1 MTVRVDHLW
10 LHIDRDAEPGYLD
23 GRALLITSPLRALRL
38 KKCSCM
44 MTVDFAMSR

>member
-1 MTVRVDHLW
+1 M
-10 LHIDRDAEPGYLD
+10 PGYFD
-23 GRALLITSPLRALRL
+23 GRALLSPPSRLRALRL